1 KPISIRVGLRAERRS
16 EQARECLGRANPTY
30 ATALDSIP
38 KSALNFSNRS
48 KKTVAVRREPGGLP
62 MLPARRCRRREEIM
76 HDIERRAF
84 VKGAAV
90 GALAFTVGGA
100 EVLLTP
106 GAARAQGV
114 PFKTLTAGEAAT
126 LEALG
131 ETLVPGARQA
141 GISHFVDQ
149 QISIPAEEALL
160 EARILNVR
168 PPYANFYRAALGA
181 VDRASQALNNG
192 RPFAELG
199 AAEQRSFVDNMRQN
213 KVEGW
218 QGPGGPFVYLVLRSD
233 AVDVVYGTMEGYAS
247 LGIPYMPHIAP
258 TKRW

>member
-1 KPISIRVGLRAERRS
+1 M
-16 EQARECLGRANPTY
+16 T
-30 ATALDSIP
+30 T
-38 KSALNFSNRS
+38 
-48 KKTVAVRREPGGLP
+48 
-62 MLPARRCRRREEIM
+62 
-76 HDIERRAF
+76 IERRAF
-84 VKGAAV
+84 MKGATL

-114 PFKTLTAGEAAT
+114 PLRTLTAAQAAT
-126 LEALG
+126 LDALG

-149 QISIPAEEALL
+149 QISIPPDEALL

-181 VDRASQALNNG
+181 VDRASQALNGG
-192 RPFAELG
+192 RAFAQLSE
-199 AAEQRSFVDNMRQN
+199 AEQRDLVNNMRQN

-218 QGPGGPFVYLVLRSD
+218 RGPAGGFVYLLLRSD
-233 AVDVVYGTMEGYAS
+233 AVDVVYGTMDGYAG

-258 TKRW
+258 TKKW